1 MGIFCLTHKQFSQ
14 LEDGNYQVNIDT
26 ELFDGEL
33 NYAELF
39 IKGKSEKEIFLST
52 YICHPS
58 MANNEISGPA
68 VVTFLAKWLK
78 KISETNY
85 SYRII
90 FVPETIGS
98 ITYLSFNH
106 EEMKKKIYAGF

>member
-1 MGIFCLTHKQFSQ
+1 MTQQQFNLLDQ
-14 LEDGNYQVNIDT
+14 GTYKVVIDT
-26 ELFDGEL
+26 SLFDGEL
-33 NYAELF
+33 NYGEIL

-58 MANNEISGPA
+58 MANNELSGIC
-68 VVTFLAKWLK
+68 VLTFLAKWLHK
-78 KISETNY
+78 VKNPEY

-98 ITYLSFNH
+98 ITYLSLNF
-106 EEMKKKIYAGF
+106 EYMKNEKYLV